1 MKLNSE
7 KSFYLTENPID
18 EIEETFLAY
27 GLNFHRDG
35 ENKICL
41 NYKGIW
47 NNYELFFSWKNNIN
61 LIQIK
66 NNLNIKVPSNLVDGV
81 QSLIS
86 VINERVDIGHF
97 GFSSEEMN
105 IYFRHDIL
113 LRGGGDLTTEEIENF
128 FDLVIEECDKFYPV
142 IQVFIHRKHDV
153 KLALDSVLLE
163 TAGEA

>member
-1 MKLNSE
+1 
-7 KSFYLTENPID
+7 
-18 EIEETFLAY
+18 
-27 GLNFHRDG
+27 
-35 ENKICL
+35 
-41 NYKGIW
+41 
-47 NNYELFFSWKNNIN
+47 
-61 LIQIK
+61 
-66 NNLNIKVPSNLVDGV
+66 
-81 QSLIS
+81 
-86 VINERVDIGHF
+86 
-97 GFSSEEMN
+97 MN